1 MTFKAYLATAFCLVA
16 LFSTASANQIT
27 LSFSTSQYCQPY
39 ESCGPVFWVDGASS
53 PGDHSEG
60 WGIILQVTG
69 PHGQSAPISGSLYFS
84 TAPSYD
90 AQGFGGLPWA
100 AWGDSGA
107 GGGFSIIGSVFGLGP
122 GSTLLSGT
130 FLWASWSVWDGM
142 SGYTAT
148 FDSAIRAG
156 YVNPVLL
163 EGFGLQPNLGFVGSL
178 SGEYFDMW
186 DGNGSSVG
194 IDLVPT
200 PEPSAV
206 VLASLFLLV
215 SGLAY
220 LRRLRTRNCG

>member
-1 MTFKAYLATAFCLVA
+1 
-16 LFSTASANQIT
+16 
-27 LSFSTSQYCQPY
+27 
-39 ESCGPVFWVDGASS
+39 
-53 PGDHSEG
+53 
-60 WGIILQVTG
+60 
-69 PHGQSAPISGSLYFS
+69 
-84 TAPSYD
+84 
-90 AQGFGGLPWA
+90 
-100 AWGDSGA
+100 
-107 GGGFSIIGSVFGLGP
+107 
-122 GSTLLSGT
+122 
-130 FLWASWSVWDGM
+130 M